1 LERSQRQNIKG
12 ISDGGM
18 KVVHV
23 GAGHIPVPPGDEA
36 SGTEEYIY
44 HLTDHLGRLGSQVTV
59 IDIKSGIQQEI
70 KRQQSS
76 ARFHAVWHPSLPHR
90 YKYHFLQRLFSY
102 LLLMLHLFLFAFPA
116 SAVLNRLFG
125 SEKIEVVHTHTSIP
139 ALAAMMVNRLRRRPA
154 VMVYTMH
161 TGFGTGK
168 STWRLRLPALP
179 EILALKWADHVI
191 APSPAIKRWLISEFN
206 LDPDKITQI
215 YTGADITELEEYVS
229 SRDGDCHQ
237 SNILLCVSGISAR
250 KNQFTIVKAIP
261 QVVAVHP
268 EVKFVFAGV
277 VSEAAY
283 FSSMQRFITENNLS
297 PYVEFRGMVSRQE
310 IYNLYSDARLFLFP
324 TTAEAQGLVLAE
336 AMAAGLPVIASTIE
350 PITDMV
356 SQEEG
361 SAILV
366 DPYDVDGM
374 AAAII
379 RLLGDSSLR
388 QSMAQRG
395 GKLAH
400 RFSHEHIVEQILDL
414 YHRLVRMKH
423 NN

>member
-1 LERSQRQNIKG
+1 
-12 ISDGGM
+12 M

-44 HLTDHLGRLGSQVTV
+44 HLTDHLGRLGCQVTV
-59 IDIKSGIQQEI
+59 IDMKSGVLQKE
-70 KRQQSS
+70 KRRQSS
-76 ARFHAVWHPSLPHR
+76 ARFHEVWHPSLPHR

-102 LLLMLHLFLFAFPA
+102 ILLMLHLFLFTLPA
-116 SAVLNRLFG
+116 SVVLNRLF
-125 SEKIEVVHTHTSIP
+125 SREKIEVVHTHTNIP
-139 ALAAMMVNRLRRRPA
+139 ALAAMMVNRLRRKPA

-161 TGFGTGK
+161 AGFATAK
-168 STWRLRLPALP
+168 SSWRIRLPALP
-179 EILALKWADHVI
+179 EILALKCADHVI

-206 LDPDKITQI
+206 LKPDKITQI
-215 YTGADITELEEYVS
+215 YTGADVTELEEFIL
-229 SRDGDCHQ
+229 SRDGACHQ
-237 SNILLCVSGISAR
+237 SNMLLCVSGISAR

-261 QVVAVHP
+261 QVISVHP
-268 EVKFVFAGV
+268 EVKFIFAGV

-283 FSSMQRFITENNLS
+283 FSSIQRFIDENGLS

-310 IYNLYSDARLFLFP
+310 IYNLYSDACLFLFP

-366 DPYDVDGM
+366 DPYDVDGI

-395 GKLAH
+395 KKLAH
-400 RFSHEHIVEQILDL
+400 RFSHEHIVEQMLDL
-414 YHRLVRMKH
+414 YNRLVWMK
-423 NN
+423 NNN